1 MIYLSTPSTE
11 SVRSA
16 MVERADFG
24 AMKTLSQGNRI
35 PEGIA
40 IGIDNECFLRPEK
53 FGDGERYLQMVLDT
67 ADREVLFAT
76 APDVVGD
83 WDATLER
90 SLPWSSR
97 LRDAGVPAAIVGQ
110 DGASDASVPWDD
122 FDVLFLG
129 GTTEWKLGADAA
141 ELVACAKRRGLWVH
155 MGRVNSLKRLRYA
168 DAIGCDSADGTFIAF
183 GPDVNLRKVL
193 RWLDDLNWKNTLF

>member
-1 MIYLSTPSTE
+1 
-11 SVRSA
+11 

-24 AMKTLSQGNRI
+24 AMKTLSQGNLI

-53 FGDGERYLQMVLDT
+53 FGDGQKYIEMVADT
-67 ADREVLFAT
+67 AEREVLFAT
-76 APDVVGD
+76 APDVVGN
-83 WDATLER
+83 WEATLER
-90 SLPWSSR
+90 SLPWSDR
-97 LRDAGVPAAIVGQ
+97 LRGVGVPAAIVGQ
-110 DGASDASVPWDD
+110 DGACDNSVPWDA

-168 DAIGCDSADGTFIAF
+168 DAIGCDSADGTCIAF
-183 GPDVNLRKVL
+183 GPDVNLQKVI
-193 RWLDDLNWKNTLF
+193 RWLDDVNWKNTLF